1 MHSICLVLFIFIY
14 NAVLKLWIEIEEGKE
29 KESLKIKNQRKK

>member
-1 MHSICLVLFIFIY
+1 MHSMCLVLFILIY